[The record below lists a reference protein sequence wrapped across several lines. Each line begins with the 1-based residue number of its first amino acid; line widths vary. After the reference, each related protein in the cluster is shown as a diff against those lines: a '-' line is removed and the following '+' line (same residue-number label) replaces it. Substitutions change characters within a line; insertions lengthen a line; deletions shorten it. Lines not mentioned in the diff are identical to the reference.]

1 MQDIDIHICIYVY
14 MYNIYTYLYI
24 YIYLKMKIIGMRPT
38 FLHKKGGTKPSVLNT
53 VYVTFGKFAKSHKP
67 VRESSFCLQLGYEVN
82 H

>member
-1 MQDIDIHICIYVY
+1 
-14 MYNIYTYLYI
+14 
-24 YIYLKMKIIGMRPT
+24 MKVIGMRPT

-67 VRESSFCLQLGYEVN
+67 VRESSFCLELGYEVD